1 MSGQLPFSRPCT
13 MRLEAGHCTIH
24 DLQRD
29 ATRVLQPPCHLYVRP
44 VCRGNFVF
52 VHPNYGLI
60 ANLDVDLT
68 P

>member
-1 MSGQLPFSRPCT
+1 